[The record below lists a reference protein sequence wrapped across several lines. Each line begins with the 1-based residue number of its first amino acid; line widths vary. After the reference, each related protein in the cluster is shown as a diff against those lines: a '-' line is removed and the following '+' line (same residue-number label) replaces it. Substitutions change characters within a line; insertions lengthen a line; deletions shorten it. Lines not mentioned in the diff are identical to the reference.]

1 MDELCKGKAHRPF
14 RNTPD
19 SPAYYPATCH
29 EQALEALRKAILN
42 DESVA
47 LLTGET
53 GTGKTLLC
61 HCLLERLGPETVSAF
76 LTNTHF
82 ASRTALLQAIC
93 FDFGV
98 PFEGRGEQEL
108 RLALT
113 EFLLASAEEGK
124 RNVLVIDEAHHL
136 TADLLEE
143 LRLLTNLEA
152 PQVKVFQ
159 VVLVGQGQLLE
170 AIEAPALAS
179 LAQRLVTR
187 GAIEPLT
194 VHEAAD
200 YIVHQVR
207 QAGLRSKD
215 LFTDEAIG
223 IIARGSRGVP
233 RLLNQSAQ
241 QALGLA
247 RAAQVDIV
255 DAEVAL
261 EAIGQ
266 LGLEAPEPAE
276 EMGPV
281 SLLDDLDGADLEP
294 GASKADGA
302 EESEGPPRGPSK
314 PPSNGKSPSH
324 LFGPHKR
331 PA

>member
-1 MDELCKGKAHRPF
+1 
-14 RNTPD
+14 
-19 SPAYYPATCH
+19 
-29 EQALEALRKAILN
+29 
-42 DESVA
+42 
-47 LLTGET
+47 
-53 GTGKTLLC
+53 
-61 HCLLERLGPETVSAF
+61 
-76 LTNTHF
+76 
-82 ASRTALLQAIC
+82 LQAIC

-113 EFLLASAEEGK
+113 EFLLVKAGEGK
-124 RNVLVIDEAHHL
+124 RNVLLIDEAHHL

-152 PQVKVFQ
+152 PQVRVFQ
-159 VVLVGQGQLLE
+159 VVLIGQPRLLE
-170 AIEAPALAS
+170 TLEAPELAS

-187 GAIEPLT
+187 AAIEPLT

-207 QAGLRSKD
+207 QAGLRTKD

-223 IIARGSRGVP
+223 ILARGSRGVP

-247 RAAQVDIV
+247 KAAQVDIV

-261 EAIGQ
+261 EALGQ
-266 LGLEAPEPAE
+266 FGLEAPEPAE
-276 EMGPV
+276 EVGPV
-281 SLLDDLDGADLEP
+281 SLLDDLDGTELEP
-294 GASKADGA
+294 RGLKGKEADQEIG
-302 EESEGPPRGPSK
+302 GPPNGPSK
-314 PPSNGKSPSH
+314 PPSNGKGPSH